1 MEKQPLRI
9 KSLPMVAE
17 GRLIEPGAH
26 FPVGEYHP
34 VLIIAETPT
43 GYWGIPGVRD
53 VSELSTVSDKTPK
66 FYVDVRPART
76 TVEYTI
82 TGSTTDKT
90 KVTGKFISNTGV
102 ETTVTV
108 NNTGRLVHCTITTP
122 GVAVNSN
129 LAHSKSDPSSITTS
143 ITQSTAYLLY
153 RLLGHVLNESPIN
166 TQQ

>member
-34 VLIIAETPT
+34 VLIIAETPA

-53 VSELSTVSDKTPK
+53 VNELSTTSDKTPK
-66 FYVDVRPART
+66 FYVDVRPTRT

-82 TGSTTDKT
+82 TGSTKDNT
-90 KVTGKFISNTGV
+90 KVTGKYVNNTGV

-122 GVAVNSN
+122 GVAVNSTQVN
-129 LAHSKSDPSSITTS
+129 STADPSSVTTS
-143 ITQSTAYLLY
+143 VTQSTAYLLY

-166 TQQ
+166 TKQ

>member
-34 VLIIAETPT
+34 VLLIAETPS
-43 GYWGIPGVRD
+43 GYWGIPGVCD
-53 VSELSTVSDKTPK
+53 VNELSTASDKTPK

-82 TGSTTDKT
+82 TGSTTDNT
-90 KVTGKFISNTGV
+90 KVTGKYVSNTGV

-108 NNTGRLVHCTITTP
+108 NNTGRLVHYTITTP

-129 LAHSKSDPSSITTS
+129 LITTDPSSVTTS
-143 ITQSTAYLLY
+143 VTQSTAYLLY
-153 RLLGHVLNESPIN
+153 RLLGHVLNEAPIN
-166 TQQ
+166 TKQ

>member
-34 VLIIAETPT
+34 VLLIAETPS

-53 VSELSTVSDKTPK
+53 VNELSTTSDKTPK

-76 TVEYTI
+76 TVEYII
-82 TGSTTDKT
+82 TGSTTDNT
-90 KVTGKFISNTGV
+90 KVTGKYVSNTGV

-108 NNTGRLVHCTITTP
+108 NNTGCLVHYTITTP

-129 LAHSKSDPSSITTS
+129 LITTDPSSVTTS
-143 ITQSTAYLLY
+143 VTQSTAYLLY
-153 RLLGHVLNESPIN
+153 RLLGHVLNEAPIN
-166 TQQ
+166 TKK

>member
-1 MEKQPLRI
+1 MEKQPLFI
-9 KSLPMVAE
+9 KSLPMVVE

-34 VLIIAETPT
+34 VLIIAETPA

-53 VSELSTVSDKTPK
+53 VNELSTTSDKTPK
-66 FYVDVRPART
+66 FYVDVRPVRT

-82 TGSTTDKT
+82 TGSTKDNT
-90 KVTGKFISNTGV
+90 KVTGKYVSNTGV

-108 NNTGRLVHCTITTP
+108 NNTGCLVHYTITTP

-129 LAHSKSDPSSITTS
+129 LITTDPSSVTTS
-143 ITQSTAYLLY
+143 VTQSTAYLLY
-153 RLLGHVLNESPIN
+153 RLLGHVLNEAPIN
-166 TQQ
+166 TKK

>member
-1 MEKQPLRI
+1 MEKQPLHI

-34 VLIIAETPT
+34 VLIIAETPS
-43 GYWGIPGVRD
+43 GYWGIPGVQD
-53 VSELSTVSDKTPK
+53 VSELSTITDKTPK
-66 FYVDVRPART
+66 FYLDVRPVRT

-82 TGSTTDKT
+82 TGSTTDNT
-90 KVTGKFISNTGV
+90 KVTGKYASNTGV

-108 NNTGRLVHCTITTP
+108 NNTGRLVHYTITTP

-129 LAHSKSDPSSITTS
+129 LITTDPSSVTTS
-143 ITQSTAYLLY
+143 VTQSTAYLLY
-153 RLLGHVLNESPIN
+153 RLLGHVLNEAPIN
-166 TQQ
+166 TRK

>member
-17 GRLIEPGAH
+17 GRLIEPGAY

-34 VLIIAETPT
+34 VLLIAETPS
-43 GYWGIPGVRD
+43 GYWGIPGVQD
-53 VSELSTVSDKTPK
+53 VSELSTTSDKTPK

-82 TGSTTDKT
+82 TGSTTDNT
-90 KVTGKFISNTGV
+90 KVTGKYASNTGV

-108 NNTGRLVHCTITTP
+108 NNTGRLVHYTITTP

-129 LAHSKSDPSSITTS
+129 LITTDPSSVTMS
-143 ITQSTAYLLY
+143 VTQSTAYLLY

-166 TQQ
+166 TKQ

>member
-34 VLIIAETPT
+34 VLITAETPT
-43 GYWGIPGVRD
+43 GYWGIPGVQSI
-53 VSELSTVSDKTPK
+53 SELSTVADKTPK

-76 TVEYTI
+76 IMEYTI
-82 TGSTTDKT
+82 IGSTANNN
-90 KVTGKFISNTGV
+90 KVTGKFVSNTGV

-108 NNTGRLVHCTITTP
+108 NNTGRLVHYTITTP
-122 GVAVNSN
+122 GVAVNSS
-129 LAHSKSDPSSITTS
+129 LVCSKSDPSSITTS

-166 TQQ
+166 TKR

>member
-43 GYWGIPGVRD
+43 GYWGIPGVQD
-53 VSELSTVSDKTPK
+53 VSELNTIIDKTPK

-82 TGSTTDKT
+82 TGSTKDNT
-90 KVTGKFISNTGV
+90 KVTGKYVSNTGV

-108 NNTGRLVHCTITTP
+108 NNTGRLVHYTITTP

-129 LAHSKSDPSSITTS
+129 LVTRDPSSVTTS
-143 ITQSTAYLLY
+143 VTQSTAYLLY
-153 RLLGHVLNESPIN
+153 RLLGHVLNEAPIN
-166 TQQ
+166 TKQ